1 MVGVG
6 LRLLALLIVVTGGPL
21 IALASMEAFV
31 RHDASVTPDRDD
43 DSGAVV
49 PISVALAPGPLPQ
62 FVGRPKGR
70 DGNRYTFEIDDMELG
85 RWDGSD
91 PVVLRGV
98 ALAPWRRYRIVLL
111 PGENGEPREAASV
124 ETLGVRRPA
133 GVAAFNVLPLHGLL
147 AILLAPSVLVS
158 AVFLV
163 MGSRRQAR
171 DEERGVEVGGLRPRS
186 AVVAAQ
192 KRLEQLV

>member
-1 MVGVG
+1 MRGV

-21 IALASMEAFV
+21 IALVAIEAMV

-43 DSGAVV
+43 EAIGVL
-49 PISVALAPGPLPQ
+49 PMEVALAPGPLPQ
-62 FVGRPKGR
+62 FVGRPKAR
-70 DGNRYTFEIDDMELG
+70 DDNQYTFEVDDVELG
-85 RWDGSD
+85 RWDSSD

-111 PGENGEPREAASV
+111 PGQDGEPREAASV
-124 ETLGVRRPA
+124 QTLDVETPTGA
-133 GVAAFNVLPLHGLL
+133 AAFNVLPLHGLL

-158 AVFLV
+158 GVFLV
-163 MGSRRQAR
+163 VSSRRQSR
-171 DEERGVEVGGLRPRS
+171 TEERGVEVAGLRSRS
-186 AVVAAQ
+186 AVRGAK